1 MPYIIFKAKKDSI
14 INNDLKKYI
23 KERKFNIITTTQNN
37 AWIDE
42 EIFINYIET
51 ILSKYKAGTKKLLIM
66 DYCTAHC
73 TDKIFETLKN
83 KNIDYIFIPKHMTPV
98 LQPLDR
104 MVNFPFKK
112 YLKTKFSEYLM
123 FANEKEESIGE
134 ARKRILND
142 INEIWFDNSNKY
154 SGINA
159 DNIIKSFKITGIS
172 NNMDGTE
179 DSIFDGYNVINK
191 LSETKERNSD
201 SDSGYDTDKEKK
213 KKNTIVTKIENK
225 DKEKQKLNN
234 INDKI
239 NDNIENNTSNDKI
252 NIEKNKNENEDIL
265 EDEIKNFINTN
276 DVEEDFTELFDI
288 LEIDKE

>member
-1 MPYIIFKAKKDSI
+1 MTKIQQINCEETPITFDSPLSDSLAKIGQKTITVKTTGKEKTRITALLTIYANGEKLMPYIIFKAKKDSI

-172 NNMDGTE
+172 NNMDGTR
-179 DSIFDGYNVINK
+179 ILFFMVIMS
-191 LSETKERNSD
+191 L
-201 SDSGYDTDKEKK
+201 
-213 KKNTIVTKIENK
+213 
-225 DKEKQKLNN
+225 
-234 INDKI
+234 
-239 NDNIENNTSNDKI
+239 
-252 NIEKNKNENEDIL
+252 
-265 EDEIKNFINTN
+265 TN
-276 DVEEDFTELFDI
+276 
-288 LEIDKE
+288 